1 VSLAGCESVR
11 LEVDASS
18 FVTAPVL
25 VRGGGGVGGGGGHL
39 LVRFDDVLLSGAS
52 LRGSSLDI
60 TLGPGHN
67 TVAFRSVTRF
77 INQSIMAVYSDDLY
91 GHVSCRKFSCSLSF
105 FTVF

>member
-25 VRGGGGVGGGGGHL
+25 VGGGGGHL